1 MPKLKYKKYWI
12 EVHNRKEKSKPK
24 KNPKHEK
31 KKTKKINFQHTQWR
45 WIKFL
50 KIIKNE

>member
-31 KKTKKINFQHTQWR
+31 KNKENQFSTHSMTMNKIF
-45 WIKFL
+45 
-50 KIIKNE
+50 KNN